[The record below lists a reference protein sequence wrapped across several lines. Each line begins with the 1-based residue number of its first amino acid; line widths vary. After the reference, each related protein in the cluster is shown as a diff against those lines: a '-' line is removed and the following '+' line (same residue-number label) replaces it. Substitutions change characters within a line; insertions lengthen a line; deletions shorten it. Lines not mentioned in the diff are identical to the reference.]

1 MSAVNLQ
8 KRAAVTMC
16 ICVLTGILNSCSKDR
31 EMAIYT
37 FNEEVAGKYVFN
49 IAYLL
54 SGDLID
60 LEGDRRDYGN
70 IVSMFG
76 YPNVD
81 FLADTFGGYVT
92 PITAGRDRGRIYL
105 KFPLQNIE
113 IEDDG
118 SYSTAGEPL
127 IAGITFSYVV
137 KADGSVEVLP
147 VVDYTEVSLLKAEN
161 RYVYANDA
169 KITQLSEG
177 RISMEIT
184 IGYYD
189 YISESLVNCRVRVV
203 YYKAGV

>member
-105 KFPLQNIE
+105 KFPLQNVVIE
-113 IEDDG
+113 EDG
-118 SYSTAGEPL
+118 SYSIGGNPL
-127 IAGITFSYVV
+127 IAGITFSNAVNM
-137 KADGSVEVLP
+137 DGSVDVLP
-147 VVDYTEVSLLKAEN
+147 EVDYTEVTCLMKMNEHRYISVDNAE
-161 RYVYANDA
+161 
-169 KITQLSEG
+169 IMQLSEG
-177 RISMEIT
+177 RISMEVN

-189 YISESLVNCRVRVV
+189 YISQSLVNCRVMVV
-203 YYKAGV
+203 YYKA

>member
-1 MSAVNLQ
+1 MKKLSILLAL
-8 KRAAVTMC
+8 
-16 ICVLTGILNSCSKDR
+16 VLLTSCSKDR

-92 PITAGRDRGRIYL
+92 PITAGRDMGRIYL
-105 KFPLQNIE
+105 KFPLQNVVIE
-113 IEDDG
+113 EDG
-118 SYSTAGEPL
+118 SYSIGGNPL
-127 IAGITFSYVV
+127 IAGITFSYSVNS
-137 KADGSVEVLP
+137 DGSVTVLP
-147 VVDYTEVSLLKAEN
+147 EVDYSEVDMLKDEH
-161 RYVYANDA
+161 RYISVGDA
-169 KITQLSEG
+169 KITQLSVG
-177 RISMEIT
+177 RISMEISV
-184 IGYYD
+184 GYYD
-189 YISESLVNCRVRVV
+189 FLTETVKAYPVLMV
-203 YYKAGV
+203 YYKE